1 MKFNI
6 LHSIHYKPLYL
17 NYDLVFVLVLV
28 LSLSFYTKKE
38 EKDWNASSRFE
49 KEFLFYIGYILHIST
64 FNL

>member
-17 NYDLVFVLVLV
+17 NLDLVLVLVLVLV

-38 EKDWNASSRFE
+38 EKD
-49 KEFLFYIGYILHIST
+49 
-64 FNL
+64 